1 MDNLVA
7 DLRSGRRIL
16 LDATTPCGFSPAR
29 LRDWLSGSKALDAH
43 VIEADSLKHR
53 KYFDKPSDAE
63 FIAFVVGMCGEA
75 SMGALTFLKRLG
87 KMAAERSHPHADPA
101 AVHRHAAAFTY
112 GIKLKLSCALAKG
125 KVEQY
130 KLARDK
136 LSRGERFGGFV
147 PLATGTLGG
156 FSMGGPG

>member
-1 MDNLVA
+1 
-7 DLRSGRRIL
+7 
-16 LDATTPCGFSPAR
+16 
-29 LRDWLSGSKALDAH
+29 
-43 VIEADSLKHR
+43 
-53 KYFDKPSDAE
+53 
-63 FIAFVVGMCGEA
+63 
-75 SMGALTFLKRLG
+75 MGALTFLKRLG